1 MKVKDKKLKRIIGGI
16 SAALVVAQVVL
27 VLMSWLLSALQIEGV
42 RSLLSSE
49 GVRWFCGNFA
59 SFVASPALVWLLLMA
74 MAVGGIDHSGL
85 QLLLRTPRSLRN
97 YRQKLALRIT
107 VFAFMAYAAVVLAL
121 AIAPHAVLLS
131 ATGGLF
137 PSPFSSALV
146 PIVAFGLLLLSV
158 LCGVAIGRY
167 SRPSHVV
174 GALSSGI
181 AKAAPLFIIYILAI
195 QFFQSLMFVFF
206 TLF

>member
-1 MKVKDKKLKRIIGGI
+1 LKVKDKKLKRIIGGI

-85 QLLLRTPRSLRN
+85 LLLLRTPRLLRN

-107 VFAFMAYAAVVLAL
+107 VFAFMAYVAVVLAL

-195 QFFQSLMFVFF
+195 QFFQSLTFVFF